1 MLTCSF
7 SGHRVLPVTEVPA
20 LQTLLEN
27 LILQLSENGVHT
39 YISGGAEG
47 FDLLAAETVLALKP
61 DLPQLKLKL
70 FLPFPGHES
79 VFSVQDQAR
88 FRAIVERADEVRYL
102 SGHYHK
108 SCFALRDHAMIDAS
122 QLCAYYMTDLQS
134 GTGLTVRYAVQ
145 QGLTTMNLAEQ
156 L

>member
-7 SGHRVLPVTEVPA
+7 SGHRVLPTTAEPA
-20 LQTLLEN
+20 LRALLEN
-27 LILQLSENGVHT
+27 LILRLSENGVHT

-61 DLPQLKLKL
+61 DLPQLKLRL
-70 FLPFPGHES
+70 FLPFPGHERR
-79 VFSVQDQAR
+79 FSMQDQVR

-108 SCFALRDHAMIDAS
+108 NCFALRDYAMIDAS
-122 QLCAYYMTDLQS
+122 QLCAYYMTDLHS
-134 GTGLTVRYAVQ
+134 GTGLTVRYAEK